1 LIQRFF
7 RNPVFPL
14 EMDQT
19 LHALGGIVLNGLPT
33 FFLVL
38 LLTVCVKY
46 LYLKPLDKVLAERF
60 RLTEGAR
67 LAADESLKNADSKV
81 AQYENALA
89 DARREIYREQAEMFK
104 KLHAEQSAQ
113 LQAARAESAASVEV
127 AKAAIAQEADV
138 ARKGLEAQSE
148 TLAGHIADAI
158 LSRRAA

>member
-1 LIQRFF
+1 
-7 RNPVFPL
+7 
-14 EMDQT
+14 MDQT

-33 FFLVL
+33 FFLVIL
-38 LLTVCVKY
+38 LIVCVKY

-89 DARREIYREQAEMFK
+89 DARREIYREQSEMFK

-113 LQAARAESAASVEV
+113 LQTARAESALSVEV

-148 TLAGHIADAI
+148 TLAGQIADAI